1 MFHKLSKFRSTAFLL
16 GALAMATVSPAF
28 ADSSLEAT
36 DDVFWMLSAQVNPGQ
51 EADFA
56 ALMSDMVAA
65 TKSEPGT
72 KSYEWFLTGDQVQIL
87 ERFET
92 NGDAGIHLANF
103 GANFADRFMTVL
115 TPTGLQVY
123 GPAEGGVREGLAAF
137 GAVFNSQIGGFAR
150 D

>member
-1 MFHKLSKFRSTAFLL
+1 MFHKLSILRSTAILG
-16 GALAMATVSPAF
+16 GALTLATASPAF

-36 DDVFWMLSAQVNPGQ
+36 DDVLWMLSAQVNPDQDG
-51 EADFA
+51 DFA

-65 TKSEPGT
+65 TKSESGT
-72 KSYEWFLTGDQVQIL
+72 KSYEWFRTGDQVQIR

-103 GANFADRFMTVL
+103 GANFADRFVTVL

-123 GPAEGGVREGLAAF
+123 GPVAGGVREGLAAF

>member
-1 MFHKLSKFRSTAFLL
+1 MFHKLSKFRSTAILAGAF
-16 GALAMATVSPAF
+16 ALATASSAF

-51 EADFA
+51 DGDFA

-65 TKSEPGT
+65 TKSEPGS
-72 KSYEWFLTGDQVQIL
+72 KSYEWFRTGDQVQIL
-87 ERFET
+87 ERYET

>member
-1 MFHKLSKFRSTAFLL
+1 MFYKLSKFRSTAVLL
-16 GALAMATVSPAF
+16 GALALSTGSPAV

-36 DDVFWMLSAQVNPGQ
+36 DDVFWMLSAQVNPDQDG
-51 EADFA
+51 DFA

-72 KSYEWFLTGDQVQIL
+72 KSYEWFRTGDQVQIL

-137 GAVFNSQIGGFAR
+137 GAVFNNHIGGFAR
-150 D
+150 E